1 MHRPMPIN
9 WLTRER
15 TGQRKVSCHGH
26 IPHRQ
31 DIISQRQVADQ
42 IGGLCSGFQRQGRGM
57 QRNLSSV
64 LLETAQVTY
73 LGVCVRG
80 TPHRKAD
87 PTAQAKCHTI
97 PSPTQE
103 SGSKKSVFFVKLG
116 FQDCHYPPC
125 ASLSSTATAQK
136 SELPTAKAAR
146 WTAVR

>member
-15 TGQRKVSCHGH
+15 TGQSKVSCHGH
-26 IPHRQ
+26 VPQTVRHFPKAGDRSSWWFVFWFPKTGERYAKEFIFCL
-31 DIISQRQVADQ
+31 
-42 IGGLCSGFQRQGRGM
+42 IGLTWGG
-57 QRNLSSV
+57 
-64 LLETAQVTY
+64 
-73 LGVCVRG
+73 GVGG

-87 PTAQAKCHTI
+87 PTAQAKCHII

-103 SGSKKSVFFVKLG
+103 SGSKKSVLFVKLS
-116 FQDCHYPPC
+116 FQGCHYSPC
-125 ASLSSTATAQK
+125 ASLSSTTTAPK

>member
-15 TGQRKVSCHGH
+15 TGQSKVSCHGH

-31 DIISQRQVADQ
+31 YIMFQRQVTDQ

-64 LLETAQVTY
+64 LLDLLE
-73 LGVCVRG
+73 GGGVRG

-103 SGSKKSVFFVKLG
+103 SGSKKFVFFVKLS
-116 FQDCHYPPC
+116 FQGCRYSPC
-125 ASLSSTATAQK
+125 ASLSSTTTAPK